1 VASNAYV
8 DLGAAMPLEN
18 YLTNCLANLIKTNPV
33 LLTSILG
40 NFFHNLPHDRI
51 SSVKTQDPIESGIA
65 DVRIC
70 FEGKTQ
76 KELVIENKFGSHTDP
91 DQLRRY
97 LNGNPT
103 RYVVLIALDPFNEI
117 KHRRFQALTW
127 TKLAEMLSNQKR
139 QGKQAQIRDFIE
151 FLATKGIEL
160 ISGFDR
166 HEVGK
171 AWDRYLRFSKT
182 AKTFLAEGIKE
193 MNSYRPRR
201 FGQDAADSNELGY
214 YWHDTKK
221 RQPWRY
227 FVSFLLDARHAKMV
241 VGVFFGTA
249 FKAKLQSRLDSGQ
262 IRSTRVQRK
271 LMRAGFEFRLEIDD
285 RWKWIGKTKSITGRT
300 LAQCRN
306 FRRETLHEMR
316 DDGLIWLLRSVSRG

>member
-1 VASNAYV
+1 
-8 DLGAAMPLEN
+8 MPPEN

-33 LLTSILG
+33 LLTSIFG
-40 NFFHNLPHDRI
+40 NSFHDLPAHDRI
-51 SSVKTQDPIESGIA
+51 LSVKTQDPIESGIA

-70 FEGKTQ
+70 FGGKTR
-76 KELVIENKFGSHTDP
+76 KELVIENKFGSQP
-91 DQLRRY
+91 GLDQLRRY
-97 LNGNPT
+97 LNGNPA
-103 RYVVLIALDPFNEI
+103 RYVILIALDSFTDI

-127 TKLAEMLSNQKR
+127 AKLAEMLSNHQR
-139 QGKQAQIRDFIE
+139 QDNQAQLRDFIE
-151 FLATKGIEL
+151 FLATRGIEL
-160 ISGFDR
+160 ISGFER

-171 AWDRYLRFSKT
+171 AWDRYLQFCKT
-182 AKTFLAEGIKE
+182 AKTFLADDIKE

-201 FGQDAADSNELGY
+201 FGQDAADSNEFGY

-249 FKAKLQSRLDSGQ
+249 FKAKLQSRLDSGP

-271 LMRAGFEFRLEIDD
+271 LIRAGFEFRLEIDD
-285 RWKWIGKTKSITGRT
+285 RWKWIGKTKLITGRT
-300 LAQCRN
+300 FAECGN